1 MSPEL
6 LVIGGQTVVAAL
18 ITIALLWYARL
29 FRETERRAHQ
39 IQAIN
44 EIALTI
50 NTSLDLAESF
60 QAVTKGTRRLMPYNR
75 ASIALLND
83 ARDTFEVV
91 ASSADLPAPADSELG
106 PSALSAGSQVLAR
119 IQRTR
124 SAATRVIAE
133 REVWISKNLTEEQHR
148 PDAGILW
155 GEDARW
161 CIALPLSLR
170 GEAIGVFTLSGNQ
183 RIDLDDDTIEALQ
196 LIAEQIAIATAN
208 AKLFAETRAF
218 ARELEQRV
226 EERTRELRETQEQMM
241 RSEKLAVASQLAAA
255 MAHEI
260 NNPLQSIRLYLELIA
275 DHQNPDSRSQRYLD
289 VAQEQVDRIS
299 GIVSRLLEQLYQP
312 SEEPLTPVD
321 LNAILQDL
329 LVLFE
334 RQVEDH
340 RIDVTLELSDAV
352 PPVVGASN
360 ALRQVCLNVLLNA
373 MEAMPGGG
381 TIRVRSE
388 LLGTENVRLT
398 FEDSGVGVDPEALS
412 RITDPFYTT
421 KAHGTGLGLT
431 VSDRIVQ
438 DHGGTL
444 RFASQP
450 GRGTTVH
457 VSLPV
462 AGPPEQGNHAD
473 ATPQESH
480 T

>member
-44 EIALTI
+44 DIALTI

-60 QAVTKGTRRLMPYNR
+60 QAVTKGTRRLMAFNR

-83 ARDTFEVV
+83 AGDTFEVV
-91 ASSADLPAPADSELG
+91 ASTADLPGSELEHDPLTVGG
-106 PSALSAGSQVLAR
+106 PVLAR
-119 IQRTR
+119 IQRAN
-124 SAATRVIAE
+124 SAAARVIAQ
-133 REVWISKNLTEEQHR
+133 REVWISKSLTEEQHR

-183 RIDLDDDTIEALQ
+183 RFDLDEDTIEALQ
-196 LIAEQIAIATAN
+196 LITEQIAIATAN

-241 RSEKLAVASQLAAA
+241 RSEKLAVAGQLAAA

-275 DHQNPDSRSQRYLD
+275 DRQNPDAISEGYLE
-289 VAQEQVDRIS
+289 VAQDQVDRIS
-299 GIVSRLLEQLYQP
+299 GIVSRLLQQLYQP
-312 SEEPLTPVD
+312 TEEPLTPVD
-321 LNAILQDL
+321 LNAVLQDL
-329 LVLFE
+329 VALFD
-334 RQVEDH
+334 RQLAEH
-340 RIDVTLELSDAV
+340 GIALMLALSDAV
-352 PPVVGASN
+352 PPVIGANN

-373 MEAMPGGG
+373 VEAMPDGG
-381 TIRVRSE
+381 TLLVQSE
-388 LLGTENVRLT
+388 LTTRETVRLT
-398 FEDSGVGVDPEALS
+398 FQDSGVGIAPDALF

-421 KAHGTGLGLT
+421 KPHGTGLGLS
-431 VSDRIVQ
+431 VSDRIVHK
-438 DHGGTL
+438 HGGAI
-444 RFASQP
+444 RFESEP
-450 GRGTTVH
+450 NCGTTVRIE
-457 VSLPV
+457 LPV
-462 AGPPEQGNHAD
+462 TDHAD
-473 ATPQESH
+473 SGDETQPATSQENRA
-480 T
+480 

>member
-29 FRETERRAHQ
+29 FRETERRAYQ

-50 NTSLDLAESF
+50 NTSLDLTESF

-91 ASSADLPAPADSELG
+91 AAYGYEANDDLPGGVPG
-106 PSALSAGSQVLAR
+106 PTPLRAGSPVLAR
-119 IQRTR
+119 IPRAN
-124 SAATRVIAE
+124 SAAARVIAE
-133 REVWISKNLTEEQHR
+133 REVWISKSLSEEQQR

-170 GEAIGVFTLSGNQ
+170 GEPIGVFTLSGNQ
-183 RIDLDDDTIEALQ
+183 RIDLDDDTVEALQ

-260 NNPLQSIRLYLELIA
+260 NNPLQSIRLYLELVA
-275 DHQNPDSRSQRYLD
+275 DQGDPDSRSQHYLD
-289 VAQEQVDRIS
+289 IAQEQVDRIS
-299 GIVSRLLEQLYQP
+299 GIVSRLLQQLYQP

-321 LNAILQDL
+321 LNAVLEDL
-329 LVLFE
+329 LALFQ
-334 RQVEDH
+334 RQVEEH
-340 RIDVTLELSDAV
+340 RIDVTLALSNAV
-352 PPVVGASN
+352 PPVMGASN

-373 MEAMPGGG
+373 MEAMPDGG
-381 TIRVRSE
+381 TLRVRSE
-388 LLGTENVRLT
+388 LLDADTVRLT
-398 FEDSGVGVDPEALS
+398 FEDSGVGVNPDALA

-421 KAHGTGLGLT
+421 KPHGTGLGLT
-431 VSDRIVQ
+431 VSDRIVR
-438 DHGGTL
+438 DHGGSL

-450 GRGTTVH
+450 GHGTTVH

-462 AGPPEQGNHAD
+462 AGPLGARSSD
-473 ATPQESH
+473 GSVAT
-480 T
+480 